1 MDTLCKSYFVNPLPT
16 FFKMTVETNYA
27 TLLELFVDC
36 ETGND
41 ILAVLDELVQRV
53 G

>member
-1 MDTLCKSYFVNPLPT
+1 
-16 FFKMTVETNYA
+16 MTVETNYA
-27 TLLELFVDC
+27 TLLETFADC

-41 ILAVLDELVQRV
+41 ILAVLEVLVQRV